1 MVPKSES
8 IMESFFSESKLTTQ
22 KLYKIIVIGDP
33 TVGKTSFVQRYVQ
46 NSFNKNYKGTV
57 GVDFALKIVKL
68 SETQTVRLQLWDIA
82 GKFYFMISDEDEIIY
97 FTGNIC
103 SISMIP

>member
-1 MVPKSES
+1 
-8 IMESFFSESKLTTQ
+8 MESFCSESSVTPE

-46 NSFNKNYKGTV
+46 NSFKKNYKGTV

-82 GKFYFMISDEDEIIY
+82 GKSFIIL
-97 FTGNIC
+97 C
-103 SISMIP
+103 V